1 MLSFKF
7 LIFSP
12 NIFFKALP
20 EWKRKH
26 QLFSSSSYD
35 ISSKRKQNSVFEN
48 IFLNAA
54 FNHRETPYIMGI
66 PYLIPPVQQY

>member
-48 IFLNAA
+48 IFLNVPSI
-54 FNHRETPYIMGI
+54 TVKI
-66 PYLIPPVQQY
+66 PYKWENLI